1 MPTDLHNLA
10 RRLVALG
17 CTLSPNMAVTDDS
30 GAVGVVVKQGPRW
43 KDDPMC
49 APEQEAAIGDRLMVW
64 RPGYGLTA
72 TTEWVPD
79 LSDDATLGVLLGAMG
94 WPSVRFSDRID
105 SMKICHLSSPAR
117 PVAAF
122 TSSVREGPTRT
133 HALAAAIVA
142 LAESRGGVVP

>member
-1 MPTDLHNLA
+1 MPTDLPDLA

-43 KDDPMC
+43 KDDLMC
-49 APEQEAAIGDRLMVW
+49 APEQEGAIGDRLMVW

-94 WPSVRFSDRID
+94 WPSIHYSKGRNGAA
-105 SMKICHLSSPAR
+105 CHLSPPGER
-117 PVAAF
+117 PWNGRITAMGGGETNRAALVEAL
-122 TSSVREGPTRT
+122 VR
-133 HALAAAIVA
+133 